1 MKNRWKSWLM
11 VSIALVGSSA
21 ALSQTVYRI
30 VGPDGR
36 VTFSDQPPVAAPA
49 SGVTTAGAGGG
60 SASGGVGLPFELRQ
74 VASRYPVTQ
83 YTGPDCIPC
92 GSGRALLN
100 GRGVPFA
107 ERTVTTNDDIAAL
120 KRLSG
125 ETALPFLTIGTQ
137 QLRGYSDAEWGQFL
151 DAAGYRRLTATPRPA
166 RWWPCKPRHPPARAL
181 RQRMPSRPLPSTAV
195 SPPHRPPLPAHRAT
209 TRPASGFK
217 PPRPVCYGLNS
228 KL

>member
-49 SGVTTAGAGGG
+49 SGVTTAGTGGG

-74 VASRYPVTQ
+74 VASRYPVTL

-151 DAAGYRRLTATPRPA
+151 DAAGYPKTSKLPPTYRNPTASPLVAVQTPAPASPRAATADAEPAITVNRGIATP
-166 RWWPCKPRHPPARAL
+166 PPAPSG
-181 RQRMPSRPLPSTAV
+181 PSRDN
-195 SPPHRPPLPAHRAT
+195 PAGIR
-209 TRPASGFK
+209 F
-217 PPRPVCYGLNS
+217 
-228 KL
+228 